1 MDADLFFVFGL
12 IIAGFSFPSIVNSFS
27 EGRGP
32 RVAILLLVIGG
43 GMVAFAINSQPGK
56 YTFATIPDAFV
67 RVVGQFIN

>member
-1 MDADLFFVFGL
+1 MDADTFFVAG
-12 IIAGFSFPSIVNSFS
+12 IVIAGFSFPSIVSSFS

-43 GMVAFAINSQPGK
+43 GMIAYAVNQQPGK

-67 RVVGQFIN
+67 RVVGHLIN